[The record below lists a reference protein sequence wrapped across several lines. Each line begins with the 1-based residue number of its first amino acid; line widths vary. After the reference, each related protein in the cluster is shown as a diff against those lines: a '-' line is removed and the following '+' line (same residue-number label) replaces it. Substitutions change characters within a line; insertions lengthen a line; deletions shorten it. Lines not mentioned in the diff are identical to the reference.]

1 MKKQF
6 VEIALIMLLIILMYL
21 QSNTINNFSKSVL
34 GKIIMIA
41 AILCVTHKFGKNAG
55 ILAALIV
62 VLNLYNAD
70 NLEGVSGKKG
80 AAKKAAAEKA
90 AAEKAAAA
98 RAAAARA
105 AAERAAEARAAAA
118 RAAAER
124 AAEIAAAAAKQKVW
138 DENYFARQF
147 PISHDAAHLPL
158 ALKMKARRKK
168 LDKQLKENL
177 KNQRIAEQEAGTTYL
192 DVQASRPLSK
202 SSVKR
207 LMQAKN
213 AYDKNIV
220 LVKEPYRNFFPPV
233 SKDQITL
240 DRRLKENAEHKK
252 IAATGMHGGELYGSV
267 ERPF

>member
-70 NLEGVSGKKG
+70 NLEGVSGKKE
-80 AAKKAAAEKA
+80 AAEKA